1 MNAHTLRALFLDA
14 IYQVLDNRVFRV
26 LAVLILLPVASV
38 FCVGFREDELVLFF
52 GVKAYSYD
60 TLVET
65 FGITASS
72 IGEARV
78 ILIENAADII
88 AGFLSGSL
96 GMAVMIAATAFFV
109 PRMLEKGAVETLFH
123 KPVPRLLFFLS
134 RYVAG
139 LVFVALLCTA
149 LVSGVY
155 AGFLFSSGYSYPGVF
170 WELPGAIYAFGVVHA
185 VSMLIGV
192 WSRSTPAAILL
203 SIFFFVGNG
212 CVHTAWNMKESLA
225 SRRVATE
232 DSETEG
238 LSQLLEG
245 VSFALDT
252 AHFVLPKPGDADLMV
267 ESLRGDA
274 PESGGGAFRVQT
286 NGESIGSVGH
296 LMGWDAEPRYSFV
309 VSLLSTLAFTAGL
322 LFLGWRKLARAD
334 L

>member
-1 MNAHTLRALFLDA
+1 MNTHTLRALFLDA

-26 LAVLILLPVASV
+26 LGVLILLPVAVV
-38 FCVGFREDELVLFF
+38 FCIGFREEELVLFF
-52 GVKAYSYD
+52 GLKTYSYD
-60 TLVET
+60 SLIES
-65 FGITASS
+65 FSLSAAS
-72 IGEARV
+72 IAEARV
-78 ILIENAADII
+78 MLIENTADII

-123 KPVPRLLFFLS
+123 KPVPRLWFFLS

-155 AGFLFSSGYSYPGVF
+155 AGFLVSSGYSYGGVF
-170 WELPGAIYAFGVVHA
+170 WELPGAVYAFGIVHA
-185 VSMLIGV
+185 VSMAIGV
-192 WSRSTPAAILL
+192 WTRSTPAAILL

-212 CVHTAWNMKESLA
+212 CVHTAWSMKESFTHDREA
-225 SRRVATE
+225 AE
-232 DSETEG
+232 DSDTEG

-245 VSFALDT
+245 LSVALDT
-252 AHFVLPKPGDADLMV
+252 AHFILPKPGDAGRMV
-267 ESLRGDA
+267 ESLRGNE
-274 PESGGGAFRVQT
+274 PQKNRSVRIQT
-286 NGESIGSVGH
+286 NGESIGDASH
-296 LMGWDAEPRYSFV
+296 LMGWDAAPRYSYV
-309 VSLLSTLAFTAGL
+309 VSLLSTIAFTAGL